1 MIFLYILLIYISICI
16 ILSSICVL
24 IKNKDKILIFKM
36 PRNKVIYYILS
47 FTWGLPMNLIG
58 SIIALCLIIAG
69 HKPVKYG
76 WNYCFEFDIDWGLEL
91 GIFFIAPRDSIHT
104 KNHEHGHGIQNI
116 YLGIFTIGTISI
128 PSVIRFWYREIREKL
143 GYKNKTTYDSIW
155 FEGSASRSGDYF
167 INSLK

>member
-1 MIFLYILLIYISICI
+1 MIFVWLLIIYISICI
-16 ILSSICVL
+16 ILNI
-24 IKNKDKILIFKM
+24 IFGILNNTNQLFFKM
-36 PRNKVIYYILS
+36 PKNKITYYILS
-47 FTWGLPMNLIG
+47 CTWGLPMTLLG
-58 SIIALCLIIAG
+58 SIVALCLIITS

-91 GIFFIAPRDSIHT
+91 GIFFIAPKDSIHT

-143 GYKNKTTYDSIW
+143 DYKNKTTYDSIW
-155 FEGSASRSGDYF
+155 FEGSATRSGEYF
-167 INSLK
+167 MNSIK